1 MTRIGSFDWNQFAY
15 EKEKGARDALAY
27 IVLTWIVA
35 LNSRCKIGVYCSDV
49 SGAFD
54 RVSTETLL
62 KKLEAK
68 GIHPFLLKLA
78 ASWLQSR
85 KASVLVG
92 GACSETFDLC
102 NMVYQ
107 GTALGPILWNI
118 FFSDA
123 DKPIREAG
131 FEEAFFDDSNC
142 FKICPARKPY
152 NIVN

>member
-1 MTRIGSFDWNQFAY
+1 MTRIGGFGRNQFAY
-15 EKEKGARDALAY
+15 QKEKGARDALAY

-62 KKLEAK
+62 NKLEAK
-68 GIHPFLLKLA
+68 GVHPFLLKLA

-102 NMVYQ
+102 NMVCKRDCPSGRYF
-107 GTALGPILWNI
+107 GTYSAMVQTSRSARL
-118 FFSDA
+118 
-123 DKPIREAG
+123 
-131 FEEAFFDDSNC
+131 DSRRLFC
-142 FKICPARKPY
+142 W
-152 NIVN
+152 